1 MKIQNNI
8 RFDVYMPNIKAQ
20 TQDRVFEILAE
31 DLQDLCGAP
40 ASALMDVFKVRLSQ
54 RTFGMGDGVAIF
66 DMKSTVI
73 KRPVMLISTFD
84 QNIDF
89 DALDGRPVDIM
100 AAVISPFDDGP
111 SHLQRLASVSR
122 LLKCDDL
129 QDALRDAGDEDA
141 MRVLF
146 MPSQDWMM
154 AA

>member
-8 RFDVYMPNIKAQ
+8 RFDMYMPNIKAQ
-20 TQDRVFEILAE
+20 TQARIFEVLAE
-31 DLQDLCGAP
+31 DLQDLCGAQ
-40 ASALMDVFKVRLSQ
+40 SSVLMDIFNVRLSQ

-66 DMKSTVI
+66 DVKSTAI

-84 QNIDF
+84 QDIDF

-100 AAVISPFDDGP
+100 AAVISPISDG
-111 SHLQRLASVSR
+111 SAHLQRLAGVSR

-129 QDALRDAGDEDA
+129 QQALRDAEHEDA

-146 MPSQDWMM
+146 MPSQDWMI